1 MVTKSLN
8 QNTRTQII
16 KDDTFAVQTYNFLR
30 NAILNNE
37 FEEGEVYSQEQ
48 ISTILKLSRTPVRE
62 ALIELQKEGYIRFLR
77 GRGFE
82 VLSPTEK
89 ELEDILDLRLVIEKA
104 AAGWAAE
111 NATELQ
117 IRLLKQNIALQ
128 KEIIRDASGSEDI
141 QSFLDL
147 DEQFHSL
154 VWDASGN
161 GKIPSIT
168 MNLRSQL
175 LRSGHRILQASK
187 NRKTICSEHR
197 RILEAIAARDV
208 AGAKEAMEA
217 HISNTRTRNKKTS

>member
-1 MVTKSLN
+1 MVTKTLN
-8 QNTRTQII
+8 NQTRTQII

-104 AAGWAAE
+104 AAGWAAQ

-117 IRLLKQNIALQ
+117 VRFLKQNIALE
-128 KEIIRDASGSEDI
+128 KESIKDSAGDDI
-141 QSFLDL
+141 QEFLDL
-147 DEQFHSL
+147 DEQFHSI

-161 GKIPSIT
+161 GKISSIT
-168 MNLRSQL
+168 TNLRSQL
-175 LRSGHRILQASK
+175 LRSGHRILQVSK
-187 NRKTICSEHR
+187 YRKSIFGEHK
-197 RILEAIAARDV
+197 RIMEAIAAHDV

-217 HISNTRTRNKKTS
+217 HISNTRSRNKKTSE